1 MNNIRKSTGIIFK
14 KQNPESIIQNYFKV
28 KKGYKIGEDLFQ
40 RIFSY
45 ENPLV
50 YNKDEI
56 NNVHDL
62 LESNWKKL
70 EYVNEKSEFNV
81 LVNFTREVLIE
92 EEGEPVCKFEK
103 LLKWRELSY
112 ELGEDILTTS
122 YFAYKDYIQNYN
134 RTIFAWKPIVRTD
147 NYKLRELLKKGT
159 AENHFHLKGSSP
171 HFQLTWISLMN
182 NILGRDEEFAKLE
195 KELCLLPELKH
206 SFKEEILELKT
217 LVKKASYIRY
227 LLFSILNNIPL
238 ESDEK
243 EKIDINILKSTNDK
257 EVNFYLT
264 ELQSEINYIKY
275 EYGKSFG
282 GEIADYA
289 IPKSVSDNN
298 YNKKNKE
305 YNGNILLYGERNLL
319 YRTFKGIYSG
329 NKDIIQYKDFFYAY
343 LIIKEKLRNEIIQ
356 VNHRV
361 GFANFGDY
369 QNRKDYFLEGIYKEA
384 VINMAINS
392 SIHDQSI
399 KSLEARIAPSDT
411 ASDME
416 KQINNIDKNVE
427 SKKFL
432 DIKKCKVAEFEK
444 KLKND
449 KKKDKEYDYF
459 YTVHFIKIEETYRGA
474 QNSIDK
480 NKYIEYV
487 NPLNYKVRKNVE
499 KQAKAII
506 NLRKRSSEEKKRL
519 FGIDAANVEIG
530 CRPEVFAQAFRYVR
544 NYHSK
549 NDFENFGI
557 EENFNIGITYHAGED
572 FLDIVDGLR
581 AIDETIRFLNY
592 EQGDRLGHA
601 LALGIEPKAYFQSK
615 NMRLVKNK
623 QVHLDDVAW
632 LLAKVREYNI
642 ENINQCEIAKLENDF
657 HRLFHEI
664 YDEGMDRKGNSCNH
678 YDYYSAWKLRGDNPK
693 YYFKGIYEEKSVVS
707 FWERCGIDDSKK
719 IELTSVR
726 RNKLCCDIYRNYHYN
741 PHVRLKG
748 LESEVVKI
756 SGEYINIV
764 EKLQKGLQREIARRN
779 ICIETNPTSN
789 YVIGTFRR
797 FANHPITNFFNL
809 GLTANYEEIKNCP
822 QISVSIN
829 TDDQGVFPTYLENE
843 YALMALALEKEK
855 DESGN
860 PKYQPMMIYE
870 WLDKVRQMGLEQSFM
885 RRKIES

>member
-1 MNNIRKSTGIIFK
+1 MNNIRKSIEIIFK
-14 KQNPESIIQNYFKV
+14 KENPELIIQNHFKL
-28 KKGYKIGEDLFQ
+28 KKDYKFGKDIFQ
-40 RIFSY
+40 RTYSY

-56 NNVHDL
+56 ENVHDL
-62 LESNWKKL
+62 LESKWKKL
-70 EYVNEKSEFNV
+70 EYVKEDSEFNA
-81 LVNFTREVLIE
+81 LVHFTREVLTE

-122 YFAYKDYIQNYN
+122 YFAYKDYVQNYN
-134 RTIFAWKPIVRTD
+134 RSIFAWKPIVRTD

-171 HFQLTWISLMN
+171 HFQLTWISIMN
-182 NILGRDEEFAKLE
+182 NPLGRDKEFTQLE
-195 KELCLLPELKH
+195 KELCLLPEVKH
-206 SFKEEILELKT
+206 SFKEKILELKT

-227 LLFSILNNIPL
+227 LLFSVLNKIPL

-243 EKIDINILKSTNDK
+243 EKVDINILKSTSDR
-257 EVNFYLT
+257 EVNFHLT
-264 ELQSEINYIKY
+264 ELQSEIDYLKH

-289 IPKSVSDNN
+289 IPKSVSENN
-298 YNKKNKE
+298 YNERNKE

-319 YRTFKGIYSG
+319 YRVFRAIYSG
-329 NKDIIQYKDFFYAY
+329 NKEISKYQEFFYAY

-356 VNHRV
+356 VNNRV

-369 QNRKDYFLEGIYKEA
+369 QNRKGFFLDGIYKEA

-392 SIHDQSI
+392 SIYDQSI
-399 KSLEARIAPSDT
+399 KSLEARIAPSNT
-411 ASDME
+411 TRDMGN
-416 KQINNIDKNVE
+416 QIKGIDKNVE

-432 DIKKCKVAEFEK
+432 DIKKCKVSEFEE

-449 KKKDKEYDYF
+449 KKADKEYEYF
-459 YTVHFIKIEETYRGA
+459 YTAHFIKIAENYSGA
-474 QNSIDK
+474 KKSIGE

-506 NLRKRSSEEKKRL
+506 NLRKTSSKAKNRL

-549 NDFENFGI
+549 NEFENFGV
-557 EENFNIGITYHAGED
+557 EENFNMGITYHAGED
-572 FLDIVDGLR
+572 FLDIIDGLR
-581 AIDETIRFLNY
+581 AIDETMRFLNY

-601 LALGIEPKAYFQSK
+601 LALGIEAKAYYKSK
-615 NMRLVKNK
+615 NMSLVKNK

-642 ENINQCEIAKLENDF
+642 RDINQCELAKLESDF

-664 YDEGMDRKGNSCNH
+664 YDVGMNRKGSSCNH
-678 YDYYSAWKLRGDNPK
+678 YDYYSAWKLRGDAPK
-693 YYFKGIYEEKSVVS
+693 YYFEGKYVEKGVVS
-707 FWERCGIDDSKK
+707 FWERCGIDDSKRD
-719 IELTSVR
+719 ELSSVR
-726 RNKLCCDIYRNYHYN
+726 NNELCCDIYRNYHYN

-748 LESEVVKI
+748 LESEVVKV
-756 SGEYINIV
+756 SSAYADIV
-764 EKLQKGLQREIARRN
+764 DKLQKGLQREVARRN

-789 YVIGTFRR
+789 YVIGTFKR
-797 FANHPITNFFNL
+797 FAKHPITNFFNL
-809 GLTANYEEIKNCP
+809 GLTANYEEIKDCP

-855 DESGN
+855 NEDGN

-870 WLDKVRQMGLEQSFM
+870 WLDKIRQMGLEQSFM
-885 RRKIES
+885 RRKNK